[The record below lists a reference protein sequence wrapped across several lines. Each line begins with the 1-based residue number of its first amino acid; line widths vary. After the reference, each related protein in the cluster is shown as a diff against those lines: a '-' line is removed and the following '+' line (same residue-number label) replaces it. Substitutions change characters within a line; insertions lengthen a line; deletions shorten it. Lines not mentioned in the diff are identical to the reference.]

1 MSNAF
6 DKKCD
11 FIWTDDERYLYI
23 YTNPS
28 FFLQNQQSIIYSFYK
43 IISNQEYI
51 DNLFKYY
58 VVFRTKSYIDDF
70 YFEDIKEIYFH
81 KDSLSIEFLDGNF
94 IFINYLSIEQI
105 LVEKLL
111 KTIDDS
117 MQTTLI

>member
-1 MSNAF
+1 MNNVF
-6 DKKCD
+6 NKNCD
-11 FIWTDDERYLYI
+11 FVWGNDEKYLCV
-23 YTNPS
+23 YTNPG
-28 FFLQNQQSIIYSFYK
+28 FFLQNQQTIIYSFYK

-58 VVFRTKSYIDDF
+58 VVFRTESYIDDF

-81 KDSLSIEFLDGNF
+81 KDSLSIEFIDGNF

-111 KTIDDS
+111 KSIDDS